1 MAIKGIGY
9 AKAAER
15 WQEYGRNYHKDASMY
30 FAEGI
35 KTALTITTFLVG
47 FIGVI
52 LQMGNVIN
60 GPLCGKILIS
70 ISLVSSLISAISG
83 LLLFRKINEFL
94 NEAGDYY
101 EKLSANLFQ
110 WIFKNKK
117 DYGDEYPKEIYR
129 GINLK
134 LALNHVLSDIQLGSI
149 IVAFISITIYF
160 IVLMFGNIPKTET
173 KKYRNQLGIDKNVI
187 NKRLLR

>member
-1 MAIKGIGY
+1 MGIKGIGY

-15 WQEYGRNYHKDASMY
+15 WQEYGRNYHKDASIY
-30 FAEGI
+30 YAEGI

-60 GPLCGKILIS
+60 GPLYGKILIS

-94 NEAGDYY
+94 NGAGDYY

-160 IVLMFGNIPKTET
+160 IIIIFGNISKIET
-173 KKYRNQLGIDKNVI
+173 KKYRNQFGIDKNVT
-187 NKRLLR
+187 NMKFLR